1 MRLTI
6 AGGGTGGHISPAI
19 AVAEAFR
26 EMRPGTDITF
36 ISTPRPVDS
45 RMYAPYGDAVHVMR
59 PPRIDRGLT
68 DITLFPFRAV
78 REYAAARRLLRRIGP
93 DVLFATGG
101 YPSFFPILAARGLGI
116 PSAIHES
123 NSVPGRANRV
133 ASRFADLVMTGF
145 RSADARFGGKTIHT
159 GNPVRSSMK
168 RYEKSRAREQLGI
181 PAKVPVVLFLG
192 GSQGARALNDMAL
205 EVPEGVHLLL
215 QCGSGDLERV
225 HGLSSGIRRMK
236 VFDFIDDPA
245 LLYSAAD
252 VAVARSG
259 AMTVAELTW
268 FRLPSV
274 YVPYPFAADD
284 HQRWNAHEI
293 VQGGGALMMEQAST
307 TGKELWE
314 QVSLLLDNPDRLE
327 GMRERLK
334 TMMEENPAF
343 IIAGKLAEMAS
354 RGSGENG

>member
-26 EMRPGTDITF
+26 EIRPGTDITF

-45 RMYAPYGDAVHVMR
+45 RMYAPYGEAVHVMR

-68 DITLFPFRAV
+68 DMVFFPFRAV
-78 REYAAARRLLRRIGP
+78 REYAAARRLLGRIGP

-101 YPSFFPILAARGLGI
+101 YPSFFPILAAGSLGI

-145 RSADARFGGKTIHT
+145 RSASDRFGGEAVYT

-168 RYEKSRAREQLGI
+168 RYDRSRARTELGI
-181 PAKVPVVLFLG
+181 PKKAPVVLFLG

-215 QCGSGDLERV
+215 QCGSRDLERV
-225 HGLSSGIRRMK
+225 RGLSSGIHRVK
-236 VFDFIDDPA
+236 IFDFIDDPA

-284 HQRWNAHEI
+284 HQRGNAREI
-293 VQGGGALMMEQAST
+293 VRGGGALMADQNST
-307 TGKELWE
+307 TGKELWK
-314 QVSLLLDNPDRLE
+314 QVSLLLARPDKLE
-327 GMRERLK
+327 GMRKKLK

-343 IIAGKLAEMAS
+343 IIAGKLAEM
-354 RGSGENG
+354 GSGEGVMNG

>member
-68 DITLFPFRAV
+68 DMAFFPFRAV
-78 REYAAARRLLRRIGP
+78 REYAAAKRLLRRIGP
-93 DVLFATGG
+93 EALFATGG

-145 RSADARFGGKTIHT
+145 RSASDRFSGEAIYT
-159 GNPVRSSMK
+159 GNPVRPSMK
-168 RYEKSRAREQLGI
+168 RYERSRARAALDI
-181 PAKVPVVLFLG
+181 PEKAPAVLFLG

-205 EVPEGVHLLL
+205 EVPEGVYLLL
-215 QCGSGDLERV
+215 QCGSRDLERIR
-225 HGLSSGIRRMK
+225 GLSSGIHRMK
-236 VFDFIDDPA
+236 IFDFIDDPA

-284 HQRWNAHEI
+284 HQRWNAREI
-293 VQGGGALMMEQAST
+293 VQGGGALMADQDST
-307 TGKELWE
+307 TGKGLWK
-314 QVSLLLDNPDRLE
+314 QVSLLLARSDRLRE
-327 GMRERLK
+327 MRERLK

-343 IIAGKLAEMAS
+343 TIAGKLAKMAS
-354 RGSGENG
+354 RGGGVNG

>member
-26 EMRPGTDITF
+26 EMRPGADITF
-36 ISTPRPVDS
+36 IATPRPVDS

-59 PPRIDRGLT
+59 PPRVDRGLT
-68 DITLFPFRAV
+68 DTVLFPFRAV
-78 REYAAARRLLRRIGP
+78 REYAAARTLLRRIGT

-101 YPSFFPILAARGLGI
+101 YPSFFPVLAARGLGI

-159 GNPVRSSMK
+159 GNPVRCSMN
-168 RYEKSRAREQLGI
+168 RYEKSRARERLDLPVKG
-181 PAKVPVVLFLG
+181 PVVLFLG

-205 EVPEGVHLLL
+205 QVPEGMNLLL

-225 HGLSSGIRRMK
+225 RDLSSGKPRMK

-245 LLYSAAD
+245 LLYSASD
-252 VAVARSG
+252 VAVARAG

-284 HQRWNAHEI
+284 HQRWNADEI
-293 VQGGGALMMEQAST
+293 VRGGGALMAEQGST
-307 TGKELWE
+307 TGSGLWE
-314 QVSLLLDNPDRLE
+314 KLSLLLADPGRLE

-343 IIAGKLAEMAS
+343 IIAGKLDEMAS
-354 RGSGENG
+354 TEGCING

>member
-1 MRLTI
+1 MKLTI

-19 AVAEAFR
+19 AVAEALR
-26 EMRPGTDITF
+26 EVRPGTDITF

-45 RMYAPYGDAVHVMR
+45 RMYAPYGDAVHVMS

-68 DITLFPFRAV
+68 DISLFPFRAV
-78 REYAAARRLLRRIGP
+78 REYAAARRLLKRICP
-93 DVLFATGG
+93 DALFATGG
-101 YPSFFPILAARGLGI
+101 YPSFFPVLAARGLGI

-123 NSVPGRANRV
+123 NSLPGRANLV

-145 RSADARFGGKTIHT
+145 LSASDRFGGEAIYT
-159 GNPVRSSMK
+159 GNPVRPSMK
-168 RYEKSRAREQLGI
+168 RCRKSGAREQLGI
-181 PAKVPVVLFLG
+181 PAGVPVVLFLG

-215 QCGSGDLERV
+215 QCGSADLERV
-225 HGLSSGIRRMK
+225 QGLSAGISRMT

-293 VQGGGALMMEQAST
+293 VRGGGALMMEQSST
-307 TGKELWE
+307 SGSELWE
-314 QVSLLLDNPDRLE
+314 KLSLLLEDTERLE
-327 GMRERLK
+327 GMRVSLK
-334 TMMEENPAF
+334 TMMKENPAF
-343 IIAGKLAEMAS
+343 IIAGKLTEMAS
-354 RGSGENG
+354 RGGGGNG